1 MKASDVLKRADYVAQ
16 PFCVLHLVTTLFSV
30 KHALTR
36 NLTDV
41 EDQKNTCCCS
51 FVDNRALLL
60 ANYKAPNQWLSMIAT
75 TPPS

>member
-41 EDQKNTCCCS
+41 EDQK
-51 FVDNRALLL
+51 
-60 ANYKAPNQWLSMIAT
+60 
-75 TPPS
+75 TPAAARS